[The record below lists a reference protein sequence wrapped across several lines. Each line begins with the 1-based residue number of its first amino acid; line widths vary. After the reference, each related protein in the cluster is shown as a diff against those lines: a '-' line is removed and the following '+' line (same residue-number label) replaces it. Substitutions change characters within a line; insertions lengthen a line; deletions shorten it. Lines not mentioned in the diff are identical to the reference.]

1 MTDLAVVLDAVD
13 TWLMAA
19 IFVFM
24 RVAAAVVML
33 PAFGEMVVPARV
45 KLGLALAFTVVLVPL
60 VPEPL
65 TPQSPI
71 ELLALAGS
79 EIANGLFWGLLLRCF
94 IFALET
100 AGAIAAQSM
109 SLSQLFGG
117 VSADPLPAFGK
128 LWVMGGLAFAT
139 IMGLHT
145 QFAAYLLAS
154 YDIVPVGRLAAA
166 EDVLTLGLEQIG
178 RCFALAFSLAA
189 PMMVASLLYNLTL
202 GFINRAMPQLMVSF
216 VGAPAITAGGLLLL
230 LLTTPMVLG
239 LWFDHILGFL
249 EATR

>member
-1 MTDLAVVLDAVD
+1 MISLTFQRGHRARSVRSHGAVTVGVEGVNEIIRFALLGLGVGALYAFASQGLIVIFRGTGVLNFSLGA
-13 TWLMAA
+13 TG
-19 IFVFM
+19 I
-24 RVAAAVVML
+24 
-33 PAFGEMVVPARV
+33 VVPARV
-45 KLGLALAFTVVLVPL
+45 KLGLVLAFTVVLVPL
-60 VPEPL
+60 VPNSL
-65 TPQSPI
+65 TPQSPL
-71 ELLALAGS
+71 ELFALAGS

-166 EDVLTLGLEQIG
+166 DNVLTLGLEQIG

-202 GFINRAMPQLMVSF
+202 GFIRKP
-216 VGAPAITAGGLLLL
+216 
-230 LLTTPMVLG
+230 
-239 LWFDHILGFL
+239 
-249 EATR
+249 